1 MYVNGDNHIN
11 FVNGCVLVLVVCY
24 CYRFPLQGR
33 PYPRTLPL
41 VQHLSEKFLKTRFE
55 AGRASGFVKAIIALE
70 GLPITHQ
77 YNDWCKGIA
86 QGVVDAEGVNPLVEE
101 MPLADRVVEINEQE
115 ETVQETPINE
125 LILTRLLSY
134 QLNERWETDE
144 EIRRKAIDV
153 SVLSFLLLY
162 ISYIFKVQID
172 IKYLVIGIRYH
183 ITRH

>member
-1 MYVNGDNHIN
+1 M
-11 FVNGCVLVLVVCY
+11 
-24 CYRFPLQGR
+24 
-33 PYPRTLPL
+33 
-41 VQHLSEKFLKTRFE
+41 
-55 AGRASGFVKAIIALE
+55 
-70 GLPITHQ
+70 
-77 YNDWCKGIA
+77 
-86 QGVVDAEGVNPLVEE
+86 NPLVEE